1 MMTETRKIDKEIEE
15 LKREQK
21 KAFKSFNLTKINTIN
36 NTIYNLTQKKNKLE
50 QAKKEQEFAERLDKA
65 IYEKLEQEH
74 QLEL

>member
-50 QAKKEQEFAERLDKA
+50 QAKKEQEFAERFDKA

>member
-21 KAFKSFNLTKINTIN
+21 KAFKSFDLTRINIIN

-50 QAKKEQEFAERLDKA
+50 QAKKEKEFADRFDKA
-65 IYEKLEQEH
+65 IYEKLEQEN

>member
-21 KAFKSFNLTKINTIN
+21 KAFKSFDLTKINTIN
-36 NTIYNLTQKKNKLE
+36 NMIYNLTQKKNKLE
-50 QAKKEQEFAERLDKA
+50 QEKKEQEFADKFDKA

>member
-21 KAFKSFNLTKINTIN
+21 KAFKSFDLTKINTIN
-36 NTIYNLTQKKNKLE
+36 NMIYNLTQKKNKLE
-50 QAKKEQEFAERLDKA
+50 QEKKEQEFAERFDKA
-65 IYEKLEQEH
+65 IYEKLEQEN